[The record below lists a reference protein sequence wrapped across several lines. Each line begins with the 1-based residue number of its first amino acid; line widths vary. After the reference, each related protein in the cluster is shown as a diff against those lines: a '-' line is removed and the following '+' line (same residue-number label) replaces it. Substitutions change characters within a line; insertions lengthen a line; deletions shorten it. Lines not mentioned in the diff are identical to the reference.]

1 MEGNCILL
9 AVPAQT
15 WEGCPEEE
23 EVGPWCRART
33 RVFTSH
39 LLAAQFAHGKVYRP
53 KESLWSLYPL
63 FSRTNSPDLGS
74 RRESPQK

>member
-1 MEGNCILL
+1 MGGL
-9 AVPAQT
+9 
-15 WEGCPEEE
+15 PEEE

-63 FSRTNSPDLGS
+63 FSRKNSPDLGS